1 MGILGEKTE
10 SWEDKNSSWEKR
22 EMSRNRRDG
31 WNRGHGKKKERK
43 KDRAN
48 KEGEDGPPQ
57 RFFEEEEKQRKQS
70 WLTIFWDQEEGKA
83 EGGAFR
89 MEILWG
95 AKAEHEGD

>member
-48 KEGEDGPPQ
+48 KEGEDGPP
-57 RFFEEEEKQRKQS
+57 
-70 WLTIFWDQEEGKA
+70 
-83 EGGAFR
+83 
-89 MEILWG
+89 
-95 AKAEHEGD
+95 

>member
-1 MGILGEKTE
+1 MRKEEKLRNQLGRAFRMGILGEKTE

-48 KEGEDGPPQ
+48 KEGEDGPP
-57 RFFEEEEKQRKQS
+57 
-70 WLTIFWDQEEGKA
+70 
-83 EGGAFR
+83 
-89 MEILWG
+89 
-95 AKAEHEGD
+95 